1 MADKKTIV
9 LIEDDSVLADMYVQK
24 FQREGYDIHHALD
37 GDEGISLV
45 REHGP
50 DLVLLDIMMP
60 KKSGIEVLEELKQDA
75 ETKDVQVVLLSNV
88 GDQDYIDRGMALG
101 AADYLLKSNFTPS
114 EVVGKAAA
122 LLAG

>member
-1 MADKKTIV
+1 
-9 LIEDDSVLADMYVQK
+9 YVQK